1 MKVPSIDQTAFN
13 CPHCGAYSRQTW
25 LSCGV
30 RDMGGT
36 PEKELSDLKASQ
48 ALSNLRVSLS
58 LNTTIPSPSE
68 SNTGLLPFIMRGKGA
83 TTYPLRY
90 TWFANCDNCDG
101 FSIWIGE
108 RMVYPVMVG
117 VMPAHIDTPA
127 QILPDYNEA
136 AEIFAI
142 SPRASAAIL
151 RVALEKLLN
160 FIGLKGDDINGN
172 IKNLVELG
180 LSEELQRS
188 MDIIRIL
195 GNESVHYGSINLN
208 EDRTTANRLFLI
220 FNLIVEKTITNKN
233 MLADIYGKLPENKV
247 NGINQRDKAIQ
258 QKSAP

>member
-1 MKVPSIDQTAFN
+1 MAN
-13 CPHCGAYSRQTW
+13 
-25 LSCGV
+25 
-30 RDMGGT
+30 T
-36 PEKELSDLKASQ
+36 PEKDLENLKTSQTLRDLQASISLGTSTFPLLKKELPTA
-48 ALSNLRVSLS
+48 
-58 LNTTIPSPSE
+58 
-68 SNTGLLPFIMRGKGA
+68 PFIESGTAMTASPMR
-83 TTYPLRY
+83 L
-90 TWFANCDNCDG
+90 TWFAQCDNCKD

-108 RMVYPVMVG
+108 RMVYPLKLEVSR
-117 VMPAHIDTPA
+117 AHVDTPA
-127 QILPDYNEA
+127 EILPDYNEA

-195 GNESVHYGSINLN
+195 GNESVHYGSVNLN
-208 EDRTTANRLFLI
+208 EDRTTANKLFLI
-220 FNLIVEKTITNKN
+220 FNLIVEKTITNRN
-233 MLADIYGKLPENKV
+233 MLADIYDQLPENKV
-247 NGINQRDKAIQ
+247 NGIKQRDKATK